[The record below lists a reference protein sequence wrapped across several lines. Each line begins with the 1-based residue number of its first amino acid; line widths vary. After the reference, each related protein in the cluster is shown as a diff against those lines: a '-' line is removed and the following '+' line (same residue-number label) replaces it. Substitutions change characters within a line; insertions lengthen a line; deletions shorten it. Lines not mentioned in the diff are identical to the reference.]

1 MAGSKTPAFLKYAKM
16 IRSTTLVALLLF
28 ILIFT
33 GFGQSTSNPQLPDY
47 LYAKRIEQLDRKTPI
62 KLEYNKHVRAYIDV
76 YTERRR
82 EHLAN
87 IIARAEL
94 YFPLF
99 EEQLAKHNLPLELK
113 YLAIVESA
121 LDPRAKS
128 SSGAMGLWQFLY
140 HAGRMFNLNVT
151 SYEDE
156 RCDPVKS
163 TEAACRYLAYLY
175 QNLEDWQL
183 ALAAYN
189 GGIGEI
195 QKAIVRSGGKKN
207 YWELRPYLP
216 DQVKGYVPAF
226 IAVNYVMNHYES
238 HKIKAAEPLI
248 RFNETDTVVI
258 HKSLTF
264 SQIAEASGTSMDMI
278 SLLNPSYTKEIIPV
292 NELPVKILLPR
303 KNILKFI
310 QEEHKLSPA
319 QKPQANI
326 GVWRMPS
333 PIPSLHT
340 VQRGEFFHVIAMKYQ
355 TTVDQIMR
363 WNNLKSKNLKTG
375 QKLIIYNQP
384 QAQPF
389 FFIREENN
397 FAYR

>member
-1 MAGSKTPAFLKYAKM
+1 M
-16 IRSTTLVALLLF
+16 IRTTLTAIIFFTILF
-28 ILIFT
+28 K
-33 GFGQSTSNPQLPDY
+33 GSAQSTSNPQLPDY
-47 LYAKRIEQLDRKTPI
+47 LYAKRIEQLDKKTPI
-62 KLEYNKHVRAYIDV
+62 KLEYNKHVKAYIDV

-87 IIARAEL
+87 IIARSEL

-99 EEQLAKHNLPLELK
+99 EEYLAKYNLPLELK

-163 TEAACRYLAYLY
+163 TDAACRYLAYLY
-175 QNLEDWQL
+175 QNLGDWQL

-189 GGIGEI
+189 GGIGEV

-216 DQVKGYVPAF
+216 EQVKGYVPAF

-238 HKIKAAEPLI
+238 HKIKPAQAVI
-248 RFNETDTVVI
+248 SHNETDTVVI

-264 SQIAEASGTSMDMI
+264 SQIAQAAGTSMDMI
-278 SLLNPSYTKEIIPV
+278 SLLNPSYTKEIVPV
-292 NELPVKILLPR
+292 TDQPVKILLPK
-303 KNILKFI
+303 KNVITFIL
-310 QEEHKLSPA
+310 EEKKLLPA
-319 QKPQANI
+319 QKPEANI
-326 GVWRMPS
+326 GGWRMPS
-333 PIPSLHT
+333 PIQSRHI

-355 TTVDQIMR
+355 TTVDEIMR
-363 WNNLKSKNLKTG
+363 WNNMKTKNLQTG

-384 QAQPF
+384 KAHPF
-389 FFIREENN
+389 FFIKEEILSAKLVKN
-397 FAYR
+397 